1 MKGYSRQTFELTAIL
16 EGVSFLLLL
25 GVAMPLKYFADMPL
39 PTRVCGLL
47 HGFAFLAYVT
57 IVIDALATK
66 QWSTRTVAL
75 GFAAGFLPFGTFAF
89 VNHLRRQPAGP
100 APR

>member
-1 MKGYSRQTFELTAIL
+1 MKGYSRQTFELVAVL

-39 PTRVCGLL
+39 ATRVCGLL

-57 IVIDALATK
+57 ILIDALATK
-66 QWSTRTVAL
+66 QWSNRTVAL

-89 VNHLRRQPAGP
+89 VNRLRREAS
-100 APR
+100 AEASR